1 MNPFHTIVI
10 NLKLEL
16 FMKKLISDKKSMS
29 SLYFSSMIKCST
41 IVALIF
47 FFLKKKTISS
57 NNKHLK
63 NFGSKQP

>member
-1 MNPFHTIVI
+1 MNPFHIIVI

-16 FMKKLISDKKSMS
+16 FMKKIMSDKKDMS

-41 IVALIF
+41 RVALIF
-47 FFLKKKTISS
+47 YSKKKTISS

-63 NFGSKQP
+63 NFGNKKP